1 MTGTEGETA
10 VIALAICAVTP
21 WALFLARIWKVSTA
35 AKPKKPEATAEAVT
49 PAEPLHA
56 AGTEAA

>member
-10 VIALAICAVTP
+10 VIALAVCAVTP

-35 AKPKKPEATAEAVT
+35 ARPKKTEQQEPDAAAAAV
-49 PAEPLHA
+49 PLERRA
-56 AGTEAA
+56 AS